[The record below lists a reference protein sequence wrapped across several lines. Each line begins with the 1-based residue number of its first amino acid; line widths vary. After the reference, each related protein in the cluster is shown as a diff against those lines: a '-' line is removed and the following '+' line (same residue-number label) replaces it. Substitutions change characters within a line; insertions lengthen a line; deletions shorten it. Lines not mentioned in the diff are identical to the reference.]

1 MSKKVRESFYSAR
14 AERFSNV
21 YPCSASDKV
30 RTLIVLK
37 LIGNGKKVLDLGCYD
52 GTVGSL
58 LQRNGNEVY
67 GVDISEKPV
76 QLAKQKGIE
85 AYVADIEDGI
95 PFPENSFDVVFA
107 GELIEHVF
115 DTVKF
120 LEEVRRMLKKDGYL
134 VLTTP
139 NLASLGRRVLLLF
152 GRNPNMEPSLEEG
165 ASGHIRYFVK
175 DSLFNL
181 LESHGFIIDH
191 FTSDVINFNNS
202 GKHFSTKIARMSPSL
217 GKTLII
223 RARKTA
229 EAMQTI

>member
-1 MSKKVRESFYSAR
+1 
-14 AERFSNV
+14 
-21 YPCSASDKV
+21 
-30 RTLIVLK
+30 
-37 LIGNGKKVLDLGCYD
+37 
-52 GTVGSL
+52 
-58 LQRNGNEVY
+58 
-67 GVDISEKPV
+67 
-76 QLAKQKGIE
+76 
-85 AYVADIEDGI
+85 
-95 PFPENSFDVVFA
+95 
-107 GELIEHVF
+107 
-115 DTVKF
+115 
-120 LEEVRRMLKKDGYL
+120 
-134 VLTTP
+134 
-139 NLASLGRRVLLLF
+139 
-152 GRNPNMEPSLEEG
+152 MEPSLEEG

>member
-1 MSKKVRESFYSAR
+1 
-14 AERFSNV
+14 
-21 YPCSASDKV
+21 
-30 RTLIVLK
+30 